1 MAANRTLVAN
11 RRARF
16 SYEIQETFEAGISL
30 MGTEVK
36 SIRDGQA
43 NIKEAYADIRGGEV
57 FLVGAHIS
65 PYEQGNLN
73 NHEPLRERRLLLKAI
88 EIKRLTGKV
97 QEKGLTLVPLRL
109 YLKGRLIK
117 LELGVGRGKKLYDK
131 RETIKRR
138 DQDREV
144 ERELAHKERD

>member
-1 MAANRTLVAN
+1 MAESRTLVAN

-16 SYEIQETFEAGISL
+16 SYEIQETIEAGISL

-65 PYEQGNLN
+65 PYEQGNRF
-73 NHEPLRERRLLLKAI
+73 NHEPLRDRKLLLNAN

-117 LELGVGRGKKLYDK
+117 LQLGVGRGKKLYDK
-131 RETIKRR
+131 RETIKQR
-138 DQDREV
+138 DQEREV
-144 ERELAHKERD
+144 ERELARKEGD

>member
-144 ERELAHKERD
+144 ERELARKEQD

>member
-1 MAANRTLVAN
+1 M
-11 RRARF
+11 
-16 SYEIQETFEAGISL
+16 EAGISL

-65 PYEQGNLN
+65 PYEQGNQF
-73 NHEPLRERRLLLKAI
+73 NHEPLRDRKLLLNAN
-88 EIKRLTGKV
+88 EIKRLAGKV

-138 DQDREV
+138 DQEREV
-144 ERELAHKERD
+144 ERELARKEQD

>member
-1 MAANRTLVAN
+1 MAESRTLVAN

-16 SYEIQETFEAGISL
+16 SYEIQETIEAGISL

-65 PYEQGNLN
+65 PYEQGNRF
-73 NHEPLRERRLLLKAI
+73 NHEPLRDRKLLLNAN

-117 LELGVGRGKKLYDK
+117 LQLGVGRGKKLYDK

-138 DQDREV
+138 DQEREV
-144 ERELAHKERD
+144 ERELSRRERD

>member
-1 MAANRTLVAN
+1 VAESRTLVAN

-16 SYEIQETFEAGISL
+16 SYEIQETIEAGISL

-65 PYEQGNLN
+65 PYEQGNRF
-73 NHEPLRERRLLLKAI
+73 NHEPLRDRKLLLNAN

-117 LELGVGRGKKLYDK
+117 LQLGVGRGKKLYDK

-138 DQDREV
+138 DQEREV
-144 ERELAHKERD
+144 ERELSRRERD

>member
-1 MAANRTLVAN
+1 MAASRTLITN

-16 SYEIQETFEAGISL
+16 SYEIMETVEAGISL

-43 NIKEAYADIRGGEV
+43 NIKEAYADVRDGEV

-65 PYEQGNLN
+65 PYEQGNRN
-73 NHEPLRERRLLLKAI
+73 NHEPLRERRLLLKAN

-97 QEKGLTLVPLRL
+97 QEKGLTLVPMRL

-117 LELGVGRGKKLYDK
+117 LELGVGRGKKLHDK

-138 DQDREV
+138 DQEREV

>member
-1 MAANRTLVAN
+1 MAASRTLVAN

-117 LELGVGRGKKLYDK
+117 LELGVGRGKKLHDK

>member
-1 MAANRTLVAN
+1 M
-11 RRARF
+11 
-16 SYEIQETFEAGISL
+16 EAGISL

-65 PYEQGNLN
+65 PYEQGNQF
-73 NHEPLRERRLLLKAI
+73 NHEPLRDRKLLLNAN
-88 EIKRLTGKV
+88 EIKRLAGKV

-138 DQDREV
+138 DQEREV
-144 ERELAHKERD
+144 ERELSRRERD